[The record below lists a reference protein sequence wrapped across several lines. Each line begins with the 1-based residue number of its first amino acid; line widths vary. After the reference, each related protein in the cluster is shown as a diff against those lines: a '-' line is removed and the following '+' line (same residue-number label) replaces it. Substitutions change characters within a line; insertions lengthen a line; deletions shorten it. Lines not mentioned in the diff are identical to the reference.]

1 MSMTFVSFFMN
12 ALTSLPVR
20 AIGLKKDRR
29 NRSRSLAV
37 TGFINDDPGQVPIRL
52 ERNVMQRRNQTNMP
66 VLNFDN
72 VYNQQKRR
80 L

>member
-1 MSMTFVSFFMN
+1 MMFATMFMN
-12 ALTSLPVR
+12 ALTALPVR

-37 TGFINDDPGQVPIRL
+37 KGFINDNPEQIPIKL